1 MFSLLQDQAALSKAW
16 PFPAQKVI
24 PFSLYHACPA
34 VTAVQ
39 GFSEHL
45 LPPGMHCQM
54 GTFCTCTFLPLPF
67 CKDQIQAAS
76 HWLVL
81 LFKVDKLQCSFS
93 FMSHSA
99 ISSTKPQ
106 LFALDSLILTCF
118 PPLDRTHTREY
129 ISWGS
134 AVLQVISNSIFK
146 LHTTLIWT

>member
-54 GTFCTCTFLPLPF
+54 GTFCTCTFLPFLSAKIRFRQLHIGWFCYLRWINCNAVFHSYHTLPS
-67 CKDQIQAAS
+67 AAQS
-76 HWLVL
+76 LSYL
-81 LFKVDKLQCSFS
+81 LWTV
-93 FMSHSA
+93 
-99 ISSTKPQ
+99 
-106 LFALDSLILTCF
+106 LILSHPWTK
-118 PPLDRTHTREY
+118 HTQ
-129 ISWGS
+129 GS
-134 AVLQVISNSIFK
+134 TSHGDQLSCR
-146 LHTTLIWT
+146 